1 MNLDTAIIFTQSMQE
16 LADFYRQGLGYGGR
30 DTTSPGHMGFRLEN
44 GVYLGFDQV
53 ETDYQVSGGI
63 PLLWRLRP
71 GCGGGVLCRGGNGGS
86 LRPEGF
92 AQWRRTRL
100 VSGSRR
106 QYLRTGRATVRGGQT
121 LWEN

>member
-53 ETDYQVSGGI
+53 ETDYQVSG
-63 PLLWRLRP
+63 
-71 GCGGGVLCRGGNGGS
+71 VSLCFG
-86 LRPEGF
+86 
-92 AQWRRTRL
+92 
-100 VSGSRR
+100 VSGPDAAAGCFVAAGTAVRYGRKVLPNGDVLASYPDPDGDIFGLVER
-106 QYLRTGRATVRGGQT
+106 Q
-121 LWEN
+121 